1 MLPAE
6 IKIRDLSICP
16 ATILAPMAGVTDTV
30 FRRVIRSLGSC
41 GLIMTEFTSAE
52 GLTRNSARTLHY
64 LYFDDDEHPIAA
76 QIFGSVP
83 EVMASAA
90 AVTEDLGFDQVDIN
104 LGCPVKK
111 VVKCGGSG
119 LLRDLVHL
127 EKLLRAVRAAVA
139 IPLTIKIRSGW
150 DENNIVAVDVARMAE
165 QAGIEAIAV
174 HPRTRMQGYSGS
186 ADWSVIR
193 AVKQAVRIPVI
204 GNGDIR
210 TPQDAVRMV
219 AETGCDAV
227 MIGRTASSNP
237 WIFRQI
243 ADFLATGR
251 YDEPTDVDRYHLLA
265 GYFRSL
271 IAAAM
276 PDAIGKIEKVVGDVI
291 VDIGTDQSSTPLA
304 GQPIEFDFNLLK
316 SDTREPLTTPTSIGI
331 DVGRNGKSM
340 VNCDLITEMPNTFL
354 FYTFPEG
361 GNYTLKVTFFDSK
374 RAQQVLAT
382 ASFPLT
388 ISGSGSR
395 MRVLYIAA
403 LFVCIIL
410 GLLGGYWGAR
420 RRSVG

>member
-1 MLPAE
+1 MIPAE
-6 IKIRDLSICP
+6 LKIRDNVIRP

-52 GLTRNSARTLHY
+52 GLTRNSARALHY
-64 LYFDDDEHPIAA
+64 LYFDADEHPIAA
-76 QIFGSVP
+76 QIFGSDP
-83 EVMASAA
+83 QVMASAA
-90 AVTEDLGFDQVDIN
+90 ALTEDLGFDQVDIN

-251 YDEPTDVDRYHLLA
+251 YDEPTDVDRYQLLS

-271 IAAAM
+271 IAAEM
-276 PDAIGKIEKVVGDVI
+276 PDAIGKMKQFASLFTHGV
-291 VDIGTDQSSTPLA
+291 
-304 GQPIEFDFNLLK
+304 
-316 SDTREPLTTPTSIGI
+316 
-331 DVGRNGKSM
+331 RNGGELRYE
-340 VNCDLITEMPNTFL
+340 VHHAHAAAEILD
-354 FYTFPEG
+354 
-361 GNYTLKVTFFDSK
+361 KVDAFFANS
-374 RAQQVLAT
+374 
-382 ASFPLT
+382 
-388 ISGSGSR
+388 
-395 MRVLYIAA
+395 AA
-403 LFVCIIL
+403 PA
-410 GLLGGYWGAR
+410 GD
-420 RRSVG
+420 